1 MVKVRSRSLELF
13 LCLCLFP
20 PNNKEKQSFV
30 AVHPLRTND
39 CVFQELL
46 EFIVPSVVDF
56 SDTPK
61 SAAIGGVPLVH
72 PPPWNTYSCLGHLL
86 RLSAL

>member
-1 MVKVRSRSLELF
+1 MF
-13 LCLCLFP
+13 IP

-46 EFIVPSVVDF
+46 EFIVPLVVDF

-61 SAAIGGVPLVH
+61 SAAIGGVPLV
-72 PPPWNTYSCLGHLL
+72 CI
-86 RLSAL
+86 RLPGIPTAPDVVIC